1 MAQIHVSKDPSDKT
15 PVACVYAPLT
25 RCIVLGWFGL
35 GSKVKILG
43 VDKNLLLCPRN
54 SGMSK
59 KAVEGINSGKG
70 LLSYNALFEPEK

>member
-35 GSKVKILG
+35 AQK
-43 VDKNLLLCPRN
+43 
-54 SGMSK
+54 
-59 KAVEGINSGKG
+59 
-70 LLSYNALFEPEK
+70 